1 MSRRTFIV
9 TAERGAGSW
18 WVTECAELGCVSQ
31 VRRLSQVADD
41 LREAIAYQS
50 GLPEDGFDVKVVP
63 VLPPAYTEAAAAAEE
78 QRELAAESQRRAAEL
93 VRDGARVLQAAG
105 LTLRDIGTV
114 MGVSHQRA
122 AQLLN

>member
-78 QRELAAESQRRAAEL
+78 QRELAAESQRRL

>member
-1 MSRRTFIV
+1 MSRKTFTV
-9 TAERGAGSW
+9 TAERGHGAW

-41 LREAIAYQS
+41 IREALAFQS
-50 GLPEDGFDVKVVP
+50 GLAEDAFDIVVVP
-63 VLPPAYTEAAAAAEE
+63 VLPTAYVEAAQEAEAQREAAAMA
-78 QRELAAESQRRAAEL
+78 QSRAAEL
-93 VRDGARVLQAAG
+93 ARESARALHAAG

-122 AQLLN
+122 AQLLG